1 MLQESLNVYI
11 EEKSGYSN
19 FSTIVPPESLEN
31 LKRTNQHSPD
41 SVLEP
46 FDINKVS
53 FGCFDSTGTD
63 FLCD

>member
-11 EEKSGYSN
+11 EEKSVYSN
-19 FSTIVPPESLEN
+19 FSSIVPPESLEN

-53 FGCFDSTGTD
+53 LGSFDSTGTD